1 MISQIREELSS
12 NSVEQP
18 ASVMDTSLLP
28 LFGYQIVCVLF
39 TAANAQSQLPLSGH
53 PKWTADS
60 PQADCTTSF
69 LDETW
74 LEGTN
79 CVNK

>member
-1 MISQIREELSS
+1 MGELSS

-18 ASVMDTSLLP
+18 ARVLRIPLSGLSLE
-28 LFGYQIVCVLF
+28 IVCVVF

-60 PQADCTTSF
+60 PQPIALLSTSF
-69 LDETW
+69 LDET
-74 LEGTN
+74 
-79 CVNK
+79 